1 MDTRVPD
8 GHRRTDRNIDRCL
21 RRRYKIS
28 FILISRRARR
38 IRTKKTD
45 RISSGTWKNDYVKRA
60 AMETREE
67 KQQGR
72 LITRKR
78 KEQIK
83 LTNDCPTPPT
93 LCTMPYAHTHTHDL
107 QHSYTTLSMTSRREW
122 EGNVQSRPR
131 SLNVYKLA
139 TYLFLII
146 HKKKKRRSSVVVLCV
161 NVLLLCACSCPKN
174 KFSCMTPGGSASS
187 ALGEFPN
194 VFVVWCFFFYI
205 IHIRV

>member
-1 MDTRVPD
+1 MDTREPD

-60 AMETREE
+60 AMEGREE
-67 KQQGR
+67 KQQGS

-107 QHSYTTLSMTSRREW
+107 QHSYNTVNDKQERVRGKRAKSTPFIKCLQT
-122 EGNVQSRPR
+122 GNI
-131 SLNVYKLA
+131 SLLNNSQ
-139 TYLFLII
+139 
-146 HKKKKRRSSVVVLCV
+146 KKKAQKFRCCSLCE
-161 NVLLLCACSCPKN
+161 C
-174 KFSCMTPGGSASS
+174 
-187 ALGEFPN
+187 
-194 VFVVWCFFFYI
+194 FVAVC
-205 IHIRV
+205 V

>member
-1 MDTRVPD
+1 MDTREPD

-21 RRRYKIS
+21 RRRRLLYKIS

-60 AMETREE
+60 ATERREATRASNN
-67 KQQGR
+67 K
-72 LITRKR
+72 KR

-83 LTNDCPTPPT
+83 LTNDCPTP
-93 LCTMPYAHTHTHDL
+93 LCTMPYAHTHDL
-107 QHSYTTLSMTSRREW
+107 QHSYTTLSMTRRREW
-122 EGNVQSRPR
+122 EGSEQSRPR

-146 HKKKKRRSSVVVLCV
+146 HKKKRRSSVVVLCV
-161 NVLLLCACSCPKN
+161 S
-174 KFSCMTPGGSASS
+174 
-187 ALGEFPN
+187 
-194 VFVVWCFFFYI
+194 FVAVC
-205 IHIRV
+205 V

>member
-38 IRTKKTD
+38 IRIKKTD

-72 LITRKR
+72 PITRKR

-83 LTNDCPTPPT
+83 LTNDCPTPHCAPCPT
-93 LCTMPYAHTHTHDL
+93 RAHTHTWF
-107 QHSYTTLSMTSRREW
+107 TTLLHNTVNDKEERVRGKRAKSTPFIKCLQT
-122 EGNVQSRPR
+122 GNI
-131 SLNVYKLA
+131 SLLNNSQ
-139 TYLFLII
+139 
-146 HKKKKRRSSVVVLCV
+146 KKERRSSVVVLCV

-194 VFVVWCFFFYI
+194 VFVVWCFFF
-205 IHIRV
+205 

>member
-83 LTNDCPTPPT
+83 LTNDCPTPHCAPCPT
-93 LCTMPYAHTHTHDL
+93 HTHTHDL
-107 QHSYTTLSMTSRREW
+107 QHSYTTLSMTRRREW
-122 EGNVQSRPR
+122 EGSVQSRPR

-146 HKKKKRRSSVVVLCV
+146 HKKKKAQKFRCCSLCE
-161 NVLLLCACSCPKN
+161 C
-174 KFSCMTPGGSASS
+174 
-187 ALGEFPN
+187 
-194 VFVVWCFFFYI
+194 FVAVC
-205 IHIRV
+205 VKLS

>member
-1 MDTRVPD
+1 ME
-8 GHRRTDRNIDRCL
+8 
-21 RRRYKIS
+21 
-28 FILISRRARR
+28 
-38 IRTKKTD
+38 
-45 RISSGTWKNDYVKRA
+45 KRLCKQA

-72 LITRKR
+72 LITRKE
-78 KEQIK
+78 KNK
-83 LTNDCPTPPT
+83 LSWQTIALPHPHCAPCPTR
-93 LCTMPYAHTHTHDL
+93 THTHDL
-107 QHSYTTLSMTSRREW
+107 QHSYTTLSMTRRREW
-122 EGNVQSRPR
+122 EGSVQSRPR

-146 HKKKKRRSSVVVLCV
+146 HKKKRRSSVVVLCV

>member
-28 FILISRRARR
+28 FILISRRALR

-72 LITRKR
+72 LITRKE
-78 KEQIK
+78 KNK
-83 LTNDCPTPPT
+83 LSWQTIALPHIVHHA
-93 LCTMPYAHTHTHDL
+93 LRTHTHDL

-122 EGNVQSRPR
+122 EGSVQSRPR

-146 HKKKKRRSSVVVLCV
+146 HKKKRRSSVVVLCV

-194 VFVVWCFFFYI
+194 VIVVWCFFFYI